1 MMKSPFGLRRSDR
14 EVSIRYGVSEPKSI
28 RWSINVP
35 EFAATMTFQ
44 VVYRAKQTELT
55 TGERA
60 HALAE
65 TMVAIL
71 RGSPKVKTLEIQ
83 CDSVGDI
90 EPLDNDDGLTQL
102 RIKP

>member
-1 MMKSPFGLRRSDR
+1 VAVAWSQ
-14 EVSIRYGVSEPKSI
+14 PKSI

-65 TMVAIL
+65 TMLAVL
-71 RGSPKVKTLEIQ
+71 RGSAKVKVVDIQ
-83 CDSVGDI
+83 CDSVGKV
-90 EPLDNDDGLTQL
+90 ELLDGNDGLTDL
-102 RIKP
+102 RNKP

>member
-1 MMKSPFGLRRSDR
+1 M
-14 EVSIRYGVSEPKSI
+14 
-28 RWSINVP
+28 P
-35 EFAATMTFQ
+35 EFAATMTFE

-71 RGSPKVKTLEIQ
+71 RSSPRVKAVEIQ
-83 CDSVGDI
+83 CDSVGNI
-90 EPLDNDDGLTQL
+90 ELLDDNHGLT
-102 RIKP
+102 

>member
-1 MMKSPFGLRRSDR
+1 M
-14 EVSIRYGVSEPKSI
+14 
-28 RWSINVP
+28 P
-35 EFAATMTFQ
+35 EFATTMTFQ
-44 VVYRAKQTELT
+44 VVYRAKQTDLT

-71 RGSPKVKTLEIQ
+71 RGSPKVKTVEIQ
-83 CDSVGDI
+83 CDSVGNI
-90 EPLDNDDGLTQL
+90 EPLDDNHGLTQL

>member
-1 MMKSPFGLRRSDR
+1 M
-14 EVSIRYGVSEPKSI
+14 
-28 RWSINVP
+28 P
-35 EFAATMTFQ
+35 EFAATMTFE

-65 TMVAIL
+65 TTVAIL
-71 RGSPKVKTLEIQ
+71 RGSPKVKAVEIQ
-83 CDSVGDI
+83 CESVGNI
-90 EPLDNDDGLTQL
+90 EPLDNDHGLTQL

>member
-1 MMKSPFGLRRSDR
+1 MAAAKT
-14 EVSIRYGVSEPKSI
+14 EPKSV
-28 RWSINVP
+28 RWIINVP
-35 EFAATMTFQ
+35 EFAATMSFQ

-60 HALAE
+60 QALAE

-71 RGSPKVKTLEIQ
+71 RGSPKFKVIEIQ
-83 CDSVGDI
+83 CDSVEHI
-90 EPLDNDDGLTQL
+90 EQQDNDHGLTQL

>member
-1 MMKSPFGLRRSDR
+1 M
-14 EVSIRYGVSEPKSI
+14 
-28 RWSINVP
+28 P

-65 TMVAIL
+65 TMLAVL
-71 RGSPKVKTLEIQ
+71 RGSAKVKAVAIQ
-83 CDSVGDI
+83 CESVGNI
-90 EPLDNDDGLTQL
+90 EPLDDDHGLTQL
-102 RIKP
+102 RIKS

>member
-1 MMKSPFGLRRSDR
+1 MS
-14 EVSIRYGVSEPKSI
+14 
-28 RWSINVP
+28 

-55 TGERA
+55 TGECA

-71 RGSPKVKTLEIQ
+71 RGSPRIKAIEIQ
-83 CDSVGDI
+83 CDSVGNI
-90 EPLDNDDGLTQL
+90 ELLDDNHGLT
-102 RIKP
+102 

>member
-1 MMKSPFGLRRSDR
+1 MAAVGTAA
-14 EVSIRYGVSEPKSI
+14 VAWSELKSI
-28 RWSINVP
+28 PWSINVP
-35 EFAATMTFQ
+35 AFAATMTFQ

-71 RGSPKVKTLEIQ
+71 RGSPKVKAVEIQ
-83 CDSVGDI
+83 CDSVGHV
-90 EPLDNDDGLTQL
+90 ELLDDNHGLTQL
-102 RIKP
+102 QTKS

>member
-1 MMKSPFGLRRSDR
+1 M
-14 EVSIRYGVSEPKSI
+14 VAVAWSERKSI
-28 RWSINVP
+28 RWSVNVP
-35 EFAATMTFQ
+35 EFATTMTFQ

-71 RGSPKVKTLEIQ
+71 RGSPKFKAVEIQ

-90 EPLDNDDGLTQL
+90 EPLDNNHGVTQL

>member
-1 MMKSPFGLRRSDR
+1 M
-14 EVSIRYGVSEPKSI
+14 
-28 RWSINVP
+28 P

-60 HALAE
+60 HELAE
-65 TMVAIL
+65 TMVAVL
-71 RGSPKVKTLEIQ
+71 RGSPRVKTVEIQ
-83 CDSVGDI
+83 CDSVGNI
-90 EPLDNDDGLTQL
+90 EPLDDNHGLTHL

>member
-1 MMKSPFGLRRSDR
+1 M
-14 EVSIRYGVSEPKSI
+14 
-28 RWSINVP
+28 P
-35 EFAATMTFQ
+35 EFATTMTFQ

-71 RGSPKVKTLEIQ
+71 RGSPKVKAVEIQ
-83 CDSVGDI
+83 CNSVGNI
-90 EPLDNDDGLTQL
+90 EPLDDNRGLTQV
-102 RIKP
+102 RVKP

>member
-1 MMKSPFGLRRSDR
+1 M
-14 EVSIRYGVSEPKSI
+14 
-28 RWSINVP
+28 P

-44 VVYRAKQTELT
+44 IVYRAKEAELA

-65 TMVAIL
+65 AMLAIL
-71 RGSPKVKTLEIQ
+71 RGSPKFKAVDIQ
-83 CDSVGDI
+83 CDAVGNI

-102 RIKP
+102 RIEPE

>member
-1 MMKSPFGLRRSDR
+1 M
-14 EVSIRYGVSEPKSI
+14 
-28 RWSINVP
+28 P

-60 HALAE
+60 HALAD

-71 RGSPKVKTLEIQ
+71 SGSPKFKVVDIQ
-83 CDSVGDI
+83 CDSVGNV
-90 EPLDNDDGLTQL
+90 ELLDDNDGLTDL
-102 RIKP
+102 RNKP

>member
-1 MMKSPFGLRRSDR
+1 
-14 EVSIRYGVSEPKSI
+14 
-28 RWSINVP
+28 
-35 EFAATMTFQ
+35 MTFQ

-71 RGSPKVKTLEIQ
+71 RGSPKFKAVEIH
-83 CDSVGDI
+83 CDSVGHI
-90 EPLDNDDGLTQL
+90 EPLDNNHGVTQL